1 MTFGERDNARYK
13 RGNAIE
19 SLSLF
24 HERKKII
31 LYAKKSPN
39 IMTVHYCLPTKV
51 KYGRKSS
58 LPIGIFTPYQKNL
71 PSFPKYLTHVLT
83 SMMDGSFVWSISQKK
98 LLLADTDTFDFFN
111 QNNGLLTHGLFD
123 YFVIVGNIISVH
135 RIVKWNTVSVGLK
148 QL

>member
-1 MTFGERDNARYK
+1 
-13 RGNAIE
+13 
-19 SLSLF
+19 
-24 HERKKII
+24 
-31 LYAKKSPN
+31 
-39 IMTVHYCLPTKV
+39 MTVHYCLPTKV

-58 LPIGIFTPYQKNL
+58 LPIGIFTPYQKK
-71 PSFPKYLTHVLT
+71 SSQFPEIFDPCVCFH
-83 SMMDGSFVWSISQKK
+83 DGRKLCLIHFQKKK
-98 LLLADTDTFDFFN
+98 LLVDTEMFDFFN

>member
-1 MTFGERDNARYK
+1 M
-13 RGNAIE
+13 
-19 SLSLF
+19 L
-24 HERKKII
+24 
-31 LYAKKSPN
+31 KKSPN

-51 KYGRKSS
+51 KYGKVFPPNWNIYP
-58 LPIGIFTPYQKNL
+58 LTKKNL
-71 PSFPKYLTHVLT
+71 PSFPKYLTHVSA
-83 SMMDGSFVWSISQKK
+83 SMMDGSFVWSISRKKK
-98 LLLADTDTFDFFN
+98 LLVDTEMFDFFN

>member
-24 HERKKII
+24 HEKKII

-58 LPIGIFTPYQKNL
+58 LPIGIFTPYQNNL
-71 PSFPKYLTHVLT
+71 PSFPKYLTHVSA
-83 SMMDGSFVWSISQKK
+83 SMMDGSFV
-98 LLLADTDTFDFFN
+98 
-111 QNNGLLTHGLFD
+111 
-123 YFVIVGNIISVH
+123 
-135 RIVKWNTVSVGLK
+135 
-148 QL
+148 